1 MLTDYAPILILI
13 VLVILFAGGS
23 ILASELLGKKTTAI
37 GKSTAYECGMGTVG
51 NARLRLSI
59 HFYLVAV
66 LFILFDVE
74 TLMLIPWAVAAK
86 RLAAEGVGNIVLFE
100 VFGFVAVLGVGL
112 AYVWRKGGLSWDR

>member
-1 MLTDYAPILILI
+1 MLSAYGPILILI
-13 VLVILFAGGS
+13 GLVLAFAVGNL
-23 ILASELLGKKTTAI
+23 IFSELVGKKTFAV
-37 GKSTAYECGMGTVG
+37 GKSAAYECGMGSVG

-74 TLMLIPWAVAAK
+74 SLLLIPWAVAAK
-86 RLAAEGVGNIVLFE
+86 RFAAEGVGGVVFAE
-100 VFGFVAVLGVGL
+100 VFGFVAVLGIGL